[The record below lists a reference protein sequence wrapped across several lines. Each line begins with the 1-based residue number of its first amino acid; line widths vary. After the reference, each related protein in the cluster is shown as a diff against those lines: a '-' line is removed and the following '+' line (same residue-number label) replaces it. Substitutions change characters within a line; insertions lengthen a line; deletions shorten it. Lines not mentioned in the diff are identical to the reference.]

1 VFLEVSQEG
10 GAEEERHSPCRAL
23 RCDETGAAKLKCRDK
38 REVGI
43 SGGKAGFGVAGSGL
57 L

>member
-1 VFLEVSQEG
+1 MFLEVSQEG